1 MRTILTW
8 FRNLLSSSSRSSA
21 SHTTSTAGA
30 VATGPKRCY
39 EILLPLTHNDGRPVN
54 REMFLQVQDEL
65 TARFGA
71 FSFSPQ
77 MVRGVWTH
85 EGRRYEDESCRFSLD
100 VDDTPENRAFF
111 AAYKLTLQERFE
123 QIVIYI
129 RSYPVEIL

>member
-21 SHTTSTAGA
+21 SRTTNTAGA
-30 VATGPKRCY
+30 GGIGPKRCY

-65 TARFGA
+65 TTRFGA
-71 FSFSPQ
+71 VSFAPQ
-77 MVRGVWTH
+77 IVRGVWIH
-85 EGRRYEDESCRFSLD
+85 EGRRYEDESFRFSSD

-111 AAYKLTLQERFE
+111 ARYKLTLQERFE
-123 QIVIYI
+123 QIVIYV
-129 RSYPVEIL
+129 RSYPVEII